1 MAGRPRVHVL
11 TDAEAPPDLLAEI
24 HQFLLDAFEVG
35 FAPEDW
41 EHTAGGWRVVV
52 LDGEVPV
59 SHAAVVP
66 RILEV
71 GARGLNAGYVEGVA
85 TAPARQ
91 GEGLGSMVM
100 TEAGALVRDRFEM
113 GALSTP
119 VPGFYERLGWERW
132 RGPTFVREGDA
143 LRRTPDEDAGIM
155 VLRFGSSRDIDLETP
170 IVCEARSGDD
180 W

>member
-1 MAGRPRVHVL
+1 MAGRPRVRVFP
-11 TDAEAPPDLLAEI
+11 DAEAPPQLLAEI
-24 HQFLLDAFEVG
+24 HDLLLDAFEDG

-66 RILEV
+66 RSLEV
-71 GARGLNAGYVEGVA
+71 GPRGIHAGYVEGVA
-85 TAPARQ
+85 TAPTRR
-91 GEGLGSMVM
+91 GEGLGATAMA
-100 TEAGALVRDRFEM
+100 EAGALVRDRFEM

-132 RGPTFVREGDA
+132 LGPTFVREGDT

-155 VLRFGSSRDIDLETP
+155 VLRFGTSGDIDLKAP